1 MLLTEDN
8 WKSVVIDGARQ
19 SMGMISFKAYLTPAQ
34 SESIRAYVLSEAV
47 KAKAEDAAALTA
59 KK

>member
-1 MLLTEDN
+1 
-8 WKSVVIDGARQ
+8 
-19 SMGMISFKAYLTPAQ
+19 MGMISFKQFLTPAQ

-47 KAKAEDAAALTA
+47 KAKAEDAAAVTA